1 MKRKD
6 VEKLHQLSVQELR
19 EKLVQTRKELIDLRM
34 SGGREKTKDVKIIG
48 KKRDDLARIMT
59 ILKEKEFLEE
69 AKEEDEKV

>member
-34 SGGREKTKDVKIIG
+34 SEGREKTKDVKIIG

>member
-19 EKLVQTRKELIDLRM
+19 EKLIQTRKELIDLRM
-34 SGGREKTKDVKIIG
+34 SEGREKTKDVKIIG